1 MGTTLIAIIGGITL
15 VNSIAII
22 IINRRIKNVTK
33 YFIDKIH
40 ELTVNNQLTD
50 IISNDTNEH
59 EDINKLATDLL
70 KKIKRIYRLKSET
83 YSDVINELRNSRS
96 IEKDLQTA
104 LIDFFNEIIIISY
117 KDEEMNSNHKEILK
131 SKLRFIFKKLNND
144 IYWFEFTY

>member
-144 IYWFEFTY
+144 IY